1 LRILHVD
8 PERAWGGGEEQ
19 VFGLVRHLNAGGHRV
34 AVAADPGGRLWEV
47 ARAAGVDL
55 CPLRVRNGFDAGAAA
70 RLRRF
75 ARERDVVH
83 LHTARAHA
91 LCLLLG
97 SGGGRRVVTRRMD
110 YRPRPAPYARLLY
123 NRCVDHVV
131 AISTA
136 IRDVL
141 LASGV
146 EAGRISVIPS
156 GVDVDRFAA
165 AHADRE
171 AVRAEWMVEPQE
183 PVVVAVG
190 ALVRRKGHAVLLEA
204 ARRLAAQRIRARYVL
219 CGEGAERGALE
230 QQARESGLADA
241 VRFAGWR
248 ADVPRQLAAADV
260 VALPSLQEGLGVA
273 ALEAMAAGR
282 SLVASRVGGLAELVR
297 EGEDGWLVPP
307 GDPGALARALTQALA
322 DPERRRTM
330 GEAGRRRVAR
340 EFSMTRMTSDNE
352 TLYRRLVG

>member
-1 LRILHVD
+1 
-8 PERAWGGGEEQ
+8 
-19 VFGLVRHLNAGGHRV
+19 
-34 AVAADPGGRLWEV
+34 
-47 ARAAGVDL
+47 
-55 CPLRVRNGFDAGAAA
+55 
-70 RLRRF
+70 
-75 ARERDVVH
+75 
-83 LHTARAHA
+83 
-91 LCLLLG
+91 
-97 SGGGRRVVTRRMD
+97 MD

-131 AISTA
+131 AISAA

-146 EAGRISVIPS
+146 EAGRISVVPS
-156 GVDVDRFAA
+156 GVDVDRFVAVN
-165 AHADRE
+165 ADRE
-171 AVRAEWMVEPQE
+171 TVRREWAVGPEES
-183 PVVVAVG
+183 VVVVVG
-190 ALVRRKGHAVLLEA
+190 ALVQRKGHAVLLEA
-204 ARRLAAQRIRARYVL
+204 ARRLAAQRIQARYVL

-230 QQARESGLADA
+230 RQARETGLGEA
-241 VRFAGWR
+241 VRFVGWR